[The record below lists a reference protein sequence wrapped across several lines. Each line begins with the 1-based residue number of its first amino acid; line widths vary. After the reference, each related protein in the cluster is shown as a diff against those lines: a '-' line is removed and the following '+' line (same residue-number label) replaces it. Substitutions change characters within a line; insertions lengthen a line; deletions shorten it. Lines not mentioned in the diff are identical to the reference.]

1 MHQISYCY
9 IKKYFL
15 EHTTPYSQNCR
26 RIEKPYMQH
35 YNDDEYDSYEEYS
48 NEIDQSTAKKGKS
61 GSK

>member
-15 EHTTPYSQNCR
+15 EHTTLYSQNCR
-26 RIEKPYMQH
+26 RIAKLYMQH